1 MRFPSN
7 VTEFLPVVI
16 KNASAYLRG
25 EKIDVPEILTKSRL
39 RIVSLVAGPSGAY
52 QP

>member
-1 MRFPSN
+1 MRFPTN

-16 KNASAYLRG
+16 KNVSAHWRG
-25 EKIDVPEILTKSRL
+25 EEIDVPEILTKSRL
-39 RIVSLVAGPSGAY
+39 RIVSLVAGPPGAY